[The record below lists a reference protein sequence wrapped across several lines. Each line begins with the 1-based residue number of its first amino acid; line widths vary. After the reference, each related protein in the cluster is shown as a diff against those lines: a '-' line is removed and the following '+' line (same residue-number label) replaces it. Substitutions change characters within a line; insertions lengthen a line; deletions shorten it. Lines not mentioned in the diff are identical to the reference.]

1 MEKRNL
7 ASLYNNEE
15 LALKEINQ
23 LQDQVKELL
32 KENEKLQHENN
43 LLTKEI
49 KQIIKN
55 YEEQYN
61 LFNRQKSMKQ
71 KLLQAI
77 QEYAEID
84 EKLA

>member
-7 ASLYNNEE
+7 VSLYNEE
-15 LALKEINQ
+15 LALKEIDQ
-23 LQDQVKELL
+23 LQDQVEALL
-32 KENEKLQHENN
+32 RENEKLQHENN

-61 LFNRQKSMKQ
+61 LFNKQKSVKQ

>member
-7 ASLYNNEE
+7 VSLYNEE
-15 LALKEINQ
+15 LALKEIDQ
-23 LQDQVKELL
+23 LQDQVEALL
-32 KENEKLQHENN
+32 RENEKLQHENN

-49 KQIIKN
+49 KQMIEN

-61 LFNRQKSMKQ
+61 LFNKQKSIKQ

>member
-7 ASLYNNEE
+7 VSLYNEE

-32 KENEKLQHENN
+32 KENEKLQHENH

-49 KQIIKN
+49 KQMIKN

-61 LFNRQKSMKQ
+61 LFNKQKSVKQ